1 MSVRLREHTQDY
13 RVALSSKTIRLHE
26 AVKANNEDEV
36 YRLVKLNLVN
46 PDTVNSRGETAL
58 KLCIDRSALLAYGKE
73 TTKCR
78 NIAEI
83 LLTSGAD
90 PFKQDKFGNSA
101 MSRVAGD
108 FDKSMIQTISQFA
121 QTKDLRK
128 RSMIDRALAEAERD
142 EDEI

>member
-1 MSVRLREHTQDY
+1 MSVRLRQQQQDY
-13 RVALSSKTIRLHE
+13 GVALSSRTMRLHE
-26 AVKANNEDEV
+26 AVMANNEDEV

-58 KLCIDRSALLAYGKE
+58 MLCIDGSALLAYGKE
-73 TTKCR
+73 TTKCHK
-78 NIAEI
+78 IAEI

-101 MSRVAGD
+101 MSRTHGY
-108 FDKSMIQTISQFA
+108 FDQSMIQTISKFA
-121 QTKDLRK
+121 QTQISVK
-128 RSMIDRALAEAERD
+128 RGMINRALAEAERD